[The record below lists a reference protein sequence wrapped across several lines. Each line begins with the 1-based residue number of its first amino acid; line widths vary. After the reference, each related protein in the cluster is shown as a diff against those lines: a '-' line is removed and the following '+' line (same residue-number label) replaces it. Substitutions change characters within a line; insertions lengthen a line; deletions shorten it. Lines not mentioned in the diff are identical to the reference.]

1 MQLPKFIVRSLS
13 GVDELSVEVFSLKG
27 SLLCHGTS
35 LQFIICKGEVKF
47 PYVNKAVGTAAVAAN
62 AALKVLAV
70 AAAA

>member
-35 LQFIICKGEVKF
+35 LQFIICKEVKF
-47 PYVNKAVGTAAVAAN
+47 PYVNKAVGTAVVAAN